1 MLVYGRTGQNNTAH
15 AKYRKLLLPRVF
27 ARTRNSGTK
36 SNYRKLKDNNVHNS
50 RTTNKARIN
59 PSSHNKK
66 AWYWLLVIPYLA
78 ILWLPSYNRIEP
90 RAFGIPFY
98 YWYQL
103 LWVVLSTLIIAVV
116 LYFSHMRKRPGAQT
130 HKR

>member
-1 MLVYGRTGQNNTAH
+1 M
-15 AKYRKLLLPRVF
+15 
-27 ARTRNSGTK
+27 
-36 SNYRKLKDNNVHNS
+36 HNS

-59 PSSHNKK
+59 K

-90 RAFGIPFY
+90 RAFGIPFF

-103 LWVVLSTLIIAVV
+103 LWVVLSTFIIAFV
-116 LYFSHMRKRPGAQT
+116 LFFAHMRKR
-130 HKR
+130 